1 MRLKLAPRF
10 MLFAVLCV
18 YLTIGGMWLRNALGF
33 NTGQIVFT
41 SRRDGT
47 NEIYV
52 MDSDGKNPIRLT
64 DGRGGK
70 RDPDW
75 PPDGGKIAFSVDDV
89 VDHVDV
95 MDADGNNRVRL
106 EVQAWEPS
114 WSPDGGTIA
123 FLSSRDGGNEIYLV
137 GAGRPGP
144 KRRIQRVTHDLAPK
158 GNPSFSPDGRQIA
171 YVVAEHQGPGQI
183 YVVGADGRNGE
194 RLTHNEENNWGPA
207 WSPDGRT
214 IAYHINNGNVLDGHD
229 LEPDISPVG
238 LAVSPASKKTTIW
251 GRIKLDFVHK

>member
-1 MRLKLAPRF
+1 

-64 DGRGGK
+64 DNPANDF
-70 RDPDW
+70 DPDW
-75 PPDGGKIAFSVDDV
+75 SPDGTKIAFSSAGNDGKRQIY
-89 VDHVDV
+89 V
-95 MDADGNNRVRL
+95 MNADGSHLKKLTDTRDNS
-106 EVQAWEPS
+106 APD
-114 WSPDGGTIA
+114 WSPDGQQIA
-123 FLSSRDGGNEIYLV
+123 FVSLKDDGRNNEIYV
-137 GAGRPGP
+137 IGADGQGR
-144 KRRIQRVTHDLAPK
+144 KRVTHDLVSK
-158 GNPSFSPDGRQIA
+158 QSPSFSPDGRRIA
-171 YVVAEHQGPGQI
+171 YMAHHEGFGHIFVVD
-183 YVVGADGRNGE
+183 ADGRNRV
-194 RLTHNEENNWGPA
+194 RLTHNQEHHRDPA

-238 LAVSPASKKTTIW
+238 LAVSPASKTATIW